1 MSRRLAAVSAAA
13 VLAAVMAGCGGG
25 SPAPV
30 RSKARAARQP
40 ALDAAACR
48 RLTPAVRAA
57 IAHGGGSRRLPL
69 HRSALPSPRLSACI
83 YLGPGTQVTI
93 HLDTAYRSRRHFF
106 YRTDEAIQFSFDDPQ
121 RRPRA
126 VPGVGDGN
134 VEDRGATWTP
144 ASRELLAIRGNR
156 LLILDLYVRGA
167 GSEPS
172 KLAAA
177 RLARRVYGLS
187 G

>member
-1 MSRRLAAVSAAA
+1 VSRLAAVTAAA
-13 VLAAVMAGCGGG
+13 VLAALVAGCGGG
-25 SPAPV
+25 SSAPATSTAPE
-30 RSKARAARQP
+30 ARP
-40 ALDAAACR
+40 PGLDAAACR

-57 IAHGGGSRRLPL
+57 IAQAGGRRRVPL
-69 HRSALPSPRLSACI
+69 RRSAQPSPRLSACI
-83 YLGPGTQVTI
+83 YLGPGTQVTV
-93 HLDTAYRSRRHFF
+93 HLDTAYRSRRRFF

-167 GSEPS
+167 GSEAS

-187 G
+187 A

>member
-1 MSRRLAAVSAAA
+1 MRAGA
-13 VLAAVMAGCGGG
+13 AGCRC
-25 SPAPV
+25 A
-30 RSKARAARQP
+30 
-40 ALDAAACR
+40 
-48 RLTPAVRAA
+48 
-57 IAHGGGSRRLPL
+57 
-69 HRSALPSPRLSACI
+69 ALPSPPPASAPASTW
-83 YLGPGTQVTI
+83 GPGTQVTI
-93 HLDTAYRSRRHFF
+93 HLDTAYRSRRRFF

-126 VPGVGDGN
+126 IPGVGDGN

-167 GSEPS
+167 GSEAS

-177 RLARRVYGLS
+177 RLARRVYESS

>member
-1 MSRRLAAVSAAA
+1 VSRLAAVTAAA
-13 VLAAVMAGCGGG
+13 VLAALVAGCGGG
-25 SPAPV
+25 STAPV
-30 RSKARAARQP
+30 TRTAATARPP
-40 ALDAAACR
+40 ALDVAACR

-57 IAHGGGSRRLPL
+57 IAQAGGRRRVPL
-69 HRSALPSPRLSACI
+69 RRSAQPSPRLSACI

-93 HLDTAYRSRRHFF
+93 HLDTAYRSRRRFF
-106 YRTDEAIQFSFDDPQ
+106 NRTDEAIQFSFDDPQ

-167 GSEPS
+167 GSEDS
-172 KLAAA
+172 KLAGA